1 MSYEVHDFEREVLQ
15 RSYSVPVLVDFW
27 AEWCAPCRMLAPV
40 LERLAARANGRWVLA
55 KVNTEEH
62 PELAYRYGVRS
73 IPNVKLF
80 VDGQVVDEFVG
91 ALPEYVIERWLE
103 QALPS
108 PHRKLLQQAE
118 QLLQAQRISEAQ
130 SLLEQVLAAEPNNEA
145 ARALLA
151 KLLLLAEPERA
162 RELVV
167 PIEPGSPYEEL
178 AESIRTL
185 APLLQLSSPE
195 QLPEAPVR
203 PLFWSAVQAL
213 QRGDYAQ
220 ALEHLIEVIRTDR
233 YYFDDAAR
241 KTCIAIFKFLGEEHP
256 ITLRYRRDFSSALY
270 I

>member
-1 MSYEVHDFEREVLQ
+1 MGYEVHDFEREVLQ

-91 ALPEYVIERWLE
+91 ALPEHVIERWLE

-151 KLLLLAEPERA
+151 KLLLFAEPERA
-162 RELVV
+162 RELVA

-241 KTCIAIFKFLGEEHP
+241 KKCIAIFKFLGEEHP